1 MKRVVSATLLLLLLF
16 SLFACNTPAAVP
28 SPSPT
33 PEQSASPSESVTVT
47 PATADSPA
55 PEQSPT
61 AEPSPSTAPYEITR
75 ENFPRLDGSTACI
88 PLGEALAAT
97 MLGISREEAGEYSVF
112 TKTSDSIYALIARNA
127 DLIIVYDP
135 PEDLLDIFGDRMI
148 MMPIGL
154 DALVFLVNS
163 ANPVSNL
170 TSRQIV
176 DIYTG
181 KITNWKTVGGDNAEI
196 LPFQRNESSGSQ
208 AWFRKLVIGDAA
220 LAPAPVDLLYSSM
233 SGLVAAVASYDN
245 GPRAIGYNMYFYVT
259 MMKADPNIKI
269 LTVDGVE
276 PSNETIRS
284 GEYPYVGQFYAAIR
298 ADEPETSL
306 TYAIFEWLQGE
317 QGAVLLE
324 HEGYVPL
331 YSGG

>member
-1 MKRVVSATLLLLLLF
+1 MKRIVSVTLSLLLLL
-16 SLFACNTPAAVP
+16 SLFACGGQVAVP
-28 SPSPT
+28 SPSPEQSVPPSDTVSAT
-33 PEQSASPSESVTVT
+33 PEA
-47 PATADSPA
+47 ADSPA
-55 PEQSPT
+55 PEQSPSPEPTPT
-61 AEPSPSTAPYEITR
+61 AASYEITR

-97 MLGISREEAGEYSVF
+97 MLGISREEAAEYAVF
-112 TKTSDSIYALIARNA
+112 TKTSDSIFNLSRGYV
-127 DLIIVYDP
+127 DLILVYDP
-135 PEDLLDIFGDRMI
+135 PQDLIDSYGERLNMV
-148 MMPIGL
+148 PIGL
-154 DALVFLVNS
+154 DALVFLINS

-170 TSRQIV
+170 TSQQIL

-181 KITNWKTVGGDNAEI
+181 KITNWKTVGGENAEI

-208 AWFRKLVIGDAA
+208 AWFRKLVVGDAE
-220 LAPAPVDLLYSSM
+220 LAPAPESLINESM
-233 SGLVAAVASYDN
+233 SGLIISIASYDN

-259 MMKADPNIKI
+259 VMKADPNIKI

-276 PSNETIRS
+276 ASSETIRS
-284 GEYPYVGQFYAAIR
+284 GEYPFVGQFYAAIR

-317 QGAVLLE
+317 QGAVLIE